1 MGERKILGNINERIK
16 IKLENR
22 NNKIISF
29 VLIIIVL
36 ILSSYRTYTIF
47 KTREK
52 DESLR
57 VEEIYKSIDKKFNF
71 LNMTIYDFKI
81 SKEFN
86 NYFFEKN
93 KLQNKQYKKLK
104 LFDELKKTNTIYG
117 IIGCSINIID
127 EEENLVFTSTGTID
141 KNEYLKNFSQFLK
154 NQNIKR
160 VILKDQEK
168 INIIFKDDNLFDR
181 ENIFWLVSLNENDF
195 FSEIKLELD
204 NWYITNKDKLINLGD
219 SNKRLSLSDIEKKK
233 RAKTFIIPYFYEK
246 IIYIPP
252 RINIESI
259 FFNEILKITFIFGIL
274 SLLGYLIKYFVVK
287 PIKKL
292 AINLGY
298 MNDTN
303 EKELEYIE
311 HKIQEINLKNKD
323 LEYKIS
329 DMRVYQKRKKIKD
342 YLIGL
347 TEKLGIVALEDAKIL
362 KIKKYRVIIMEIFDI
377 DSVDNIFNKFNLSK
391 ELMMKYFSEDVLCE
405 EIDID
410 YKSIAFILEDT
421 FTTEELQEIF
431 NCIVTH
437 IERNYSLRFTAAI
450 TKGYEDM
457 GDLPQAYRAAKKLLD
472 YKFVFKEK
480 KVIFEEL
487 LDDENMNKYYY
498 PIELEAKLILRTLS
512 SNELSVRRTLDEI
525 FDSKNS
531 KEIDKKYLKEF
542 TGLLYNT
549 LGRIFIQLKE
559 MNKDIDIKI
568 FNAEEILQLSQL
580 EKIRE
585 KFEEKILEICKYT
598 KVKESSD
605 AESIKIKI
613 EKFLEENYMVDISL
627 DNLAD
632 YLGHSFKYTSVLFK
646 KVMGDNFKNYL
657 NIYRLEKAK
666 EFMEYN
672 KDLKIKELAELV
684 GYNSSNTFIRIFR
697 KYEGVSPGKYF
708 GIGEHE
714 E

>member
-1 MGERKILGNINERIK
+1 
-16 IKLENR
+16 
-22 NNKIISF
+22 
-29 VLIIIVL
+29 
-36 ILSSYRTYTIF
+36 
-47 KTREK
+47 
-52 DESLR
+52 
-57 VEEIYKSIDKKFNF
+57 
-71 LNMTIYDFKI
+71 MTIYDFKT

-86 NYFFEKN
+86 DYFFEKN

-127 EEENLVFTSTGTID
+127 GDENLVFTSTGTID
-141 KNEYLKNFSQFLK
+141 KNEYLKEFSSILK
-154 NQNIKR
+154 DENRKR
-160 VILKDQEK
+160 VILKDKGK

-181 ENIFWLVSLNENDF
+181 DDIFWIASLNENDF

-204 NWYITNKDKLINLGD
+204 SWYITNKDKLINLGD
-219 SNKRLSLSDIEKKK
+219 SNKKLSFDDIEKKR
-233 RAKTFIIPYFYEK
+233 RAKTFVIPYFYEK

-252 RINIESI
+252 RISVESI
-259 FFNEILKITFIFGIL
+259 FLNEVLKITFIFAVL
-274 SLLGYLIKYFVVK
+274 FLLGNLIKYFVVK

-298 MNDTN
+298 MSDTN
-303 EKELEYIE
+303 EKELDYIE
-311 HKIQEINLKNKD
+311 HKIEEINLKNRD

-329 DMRVYQKRKKIKD
+329 DMRVYQRRKKIKD

-410 YKSIAFILEDT
+410 YKSIAFVLEDI

-450 TKGYEDM
+450 TKSYSEM
-457 GDLPQAYRAAKKLLD
+457 EELPQAYRAAKKLLD

-487 LDDENMNKYYY
+487 IDEENMNKYYY

-512 SNELSVRRTLDEI
+512 SNELSVRRTLEEI

-559 MNKDIDIKI
+559 MNRDIDIKI
-568 FNAEEILQLSQL
+568 FNAEEILQLSEL
-580 EKIRE
+580 GKIRE
-585 KFEEKILEICKYT
+585 KFEEKLLEICKYT
-598 KVKESSD
+598 KVKESND

>member
-233 RAKTFIIPYFYEK
+233 RAKIFIIPYFYEK

-329 DMRVYQKRKKIKD
+329 DMRIYQKRKKIKD

-657 NIYRLEKAK
+657 NVYRLEKAK

>member
-154 NQNIKR
+154 NPNIKR

-233 RAKTFIIPYFYEK
+233 RAKIFIIPYFYEK

-329 DMRVYQKRKKIKD
+329 DMRIYQKRKKIKD

-657 NIYRLEKAK
+657 NVYRLEKAK

>member
-1 MGERKILGNINERIK
+1 MNINERIK

-22 NNKIISF
+22 TNRIICF
-29 VLIIIVL
+29 ILIIIIL

-47 KTREK
+47 KAKER

-57 VEEIYKSIDKKFNF
+57 VEEIYKSIDKKFTF
-71 LNMTIYDFKI
+71 LNMTIYDFKT

-86 NYFFEKN
+86 DYFFRKN
-93 KLQNKQYKKLK
+93 KLHNKQYKKLK

-127 EEENLVFTSTGTID
+127 GNENIVFTSTGTID
-141 KNEYLKNFSQFLK
+141 KIEYLKDFSKFL
-154 NQNIKR
+154 NDENRKR
-160 VILKDQEK
+160 VILKDKEK

-181 ENIFWLVSLNENDF
+181 DDIFWIASLNENDF

-219 SNKRLSLSDIEKKK
+219 SKKKLSLSDIEKKR
-233 RAKTFIIPYFYEK
+233 RAKIFIIPYFYEK

-252 RINIESI
+252 RISVESI
-259 FFNEILKITFIFGIL
+259 FLNEVLKITFIFAVL
-274 SLLGYLIKYFVVK
+274 FLLGNLIKYFVVK

-298 MNDTN
+298 MSDTN
-303 EKELEYIE
+303 EKELDYIE
-311 HKIQEINLKNKD
+311 HKIQEINLKNRD

-329 DMRVYQKRKKIKD
+329 DMRVYQRRKKIKD

-410 YKSIAFILEDT
+410 YKSIAFVLEDI

-450 TKGYEDM
+450 TKSYSEM
-457 GDLPQAYRAAKKLLD
+457 EELPQAYRAAKKLLD

-487 LDDENMNKYYY
+487 IDEENMNKYYY

-512 SNELSVRRTLDEI
+512 SNELSVRRTLEEI

-559 MNKDIDIKI
+559 MNRDIDIKI
-568 FNAEEILQLSQL
+568 FNAEEILQLSEL
-580 EKIRE
+580 GKIRE
-585 KFEEKILEICKYT
+585 KFEEKLLEICKYT
-598 KVKESSD
+598 KVKESND

>member
-1 MGERKILGNINERIK
+1 MNINERIK

-22 NNKIISF
+22 TNRIICF
-29 VLIIIVL
+29 GLTLLIL

-47 KTREK
+47 KAEERE
-52 DESLR
+52 ESLR

-71 LNMTIYDFKI
+71 LNMTIYDLKT

-86 NYFFEKN
+86 DYFFEKN

-127 EEENLVFTSTGTID
+127 GDENLVFTSTGTID
-141 KNEYLKNFSQFLK
+141 KNEYLKEFSSILK
-154 NQNIKR
+154 DENRKR
-160 VILKDQEK
+160 VILKDKGK

-181 ENIFWLVSLNENDF
+181 DDIFWIASLNENDF

-204 NWYITNKDKLINLGD
+204 SWYITNKDKLINLGD
-219 SNKRLSLSDIEKKK
+219 SNKKLSFDDIEKKR
-233 RAKTFIIPYFYEK
+233 RAKTFVIPYFYEK
-246 IIYIPP
+246 IIYIPL
-252 RINIESI
+252 RISVESI
-259 FFNEILKITFIFGIL
+259 FLNEILKITFIFGV
-274 SLLGYLIKYFVVK
+274 LLLLINLIKYFVVK

-298 MNDTN
+298 MSDTN

-311 HKIQEINLKNKD
+311 HKIEEINLKNRD

-329 DMRVYQKRKKIKD
+329 DMRVYQRRKKIKD

-410 YKSIAFILEDT
+410 YKSIAFILEDI

-450 TKGYEDM
+450 TKGYENM
-457 GDLPQAYRAAKKLLD
+457 EDLPQAYRAAKKLLD

-487 LDDENMNKYYY
+487 IDEENMNKYYY

-512 SNELSVRRTLDEI
+512 SNELSVRRTLEEI

-568 FNAEEILQLSQL
+568 FNAEEILQLSEL
-580 EKIRE
+580 GKIRE
-585 KFEEKILEICKYT
+585 KFEEKLLEICKYT
-598 KVKESSD
+598 KVKESND

>member
-329 DMRVYQKRKKIKD
+329 DMRVYQKRKK
-342 YLIGL
+342 
-347 TEKLGIVALEDAKIL
+347 
-362 KIKKYRVIIMEIFDI
+362 
-377 DSVDNIFNKFNLSK
+377 
-391 ELMMKYFSEDVLCE
+391 
-405 EIDID
+405 
-410 YKSIAFILEDT
+410 
-421 FTTEELQEIF
+421 
-431 NCIVTH
+431 
-437 IERNYSLRFTAAI
+437 
-450 TKGYEDM
+450 
-457 GDLPQAYRAAKKLLD
+457 
-472 YKFVFKEK
+472 
-480 KVIFEEL
+480 
-487 LDDENMNKYYY
+487 
-498 PIELEAKLILRTLS
+498 
-512 SNELSVRRTLDEI
+512 
-525 FDSKNS
+525 
-531 KEIDKKYLKEF
+531 
-542 TGLLYNT
+542 
-549 LGRIFIQLKE
+549 
-559 MNKDIDIKI
+559 
-568 FNAEEILQLSQL
+568 
-580 EKIRE
+580 
-585 KFEEKILEICKYT
+585 
-598 KVKESSD
+598 
-605 AESIKIKI
+605 
-613 EKFLEENYMVDISL
+613 
-627 DNLAD
+627 
-632 YLGHSFKYTSVLFK
+632 
-646 KVMGDNFKNYL
+646 
-657 NIYRLEKAK
+657 
-666 EFMEYN
+666 
-672 KDLKIKELAELV
+672 
-684 GYNSSNTFIRIFR
+684 
-697 KYEGVSPGKYF
+697 
-708 GIGEHE
+708 
-714 E
+714 

>member
-1 MGERKILGNINERIK
+1 VNINERIK

-22 NNKIISF
+22 TNRIICF
-29 VLIIIVL
+29 ILIIIIL
-36 ILSSYRTYTIF
+36 ILSSYRTYIIF
-47 KTREK
+47 KAKER

-57 VEEIYKSIDKKFNF
+57 VEEIYKSIDKKFTF
-71 LNMTIYDFKI
+71 LNMTIYDFKT

-86 NYFFEKN
+86 DYFFEKN

-127 EEENLVFTSTGTID
+127 GDENLVFTSTGTID
-141 KNEYLKNFSQFLK
+141 KNEYLKEFSSILK
-154 NQNIKR
+154 DENRKR
-160 VILKDQEK
+160 VILKDKGK

-181 ENIFWLVSLNENDF
+181 DDIFWIASLNENDF

-204 NWYITNKDKLINLGD
+204 SWYITNKDKLINLGD
-219 SNKRLSLSDIEKKK
+219 SNKKLSFDDIEKKR
-233 RAKTFIIPYFYEK
+233 RAKTFVIPYFYEK

-252 RINIESI
+252 RISVESI
-259 FFNEILKITFIFGIL
+259 FLNEVLKITFIFAVL
-274 SLLGYLIKYFVVK
+274 FLLGNLIKYFVVK

-298 MNDTN
+298 MSDTN
-303 EKELEYIE
+303 EKELDYIE
-311 HKIQEINLKNKD
+311 HKIEEINLKNRD

-329 DMRVYQKRKKIKD
+329 DMRVYQRRKKIKD

-410 YKSIAFILEDT
+410 YKSIAFVLEDI

-450 TKGYEDM
+450 TKSYSEM
-457 GDLPQAYRAAKKLLD
+457 EELPQAYRAAKKLLD

-487 LDDENMNKYYY
+487 IDEENMNKYYY

-512 SNELSVRRTLDEI
+512 SNELSVRRTLEEI

-559 MNKDIDIKI
+559 MNRDIDIKI
-568 FNAEEILQLSQL
+568 FNAEEILQLSEL
-580 EKIRE
+580 GKIRE
-585 KFEEKILEICKYT
+585 KFEEKLLEICKYT
-598 KVKESSD
+598 KVKESND

>member
-1 MGERKILGNINERIK
+1 MGERKILGNINERIN

-71 LNMTIYDFKI
+71 LNMTIYDYKI

-86 NYFFEKN
+86 NYFYEKN

-233 RAKTFIIPYFYEK
+233 RAKIFIIPYFYEK

-329 DMRVYQKRKKIKD
+329 DMRIYQKRKKIKD

-657 NIYRLEKAK
+657 SIYRIEKSK
-666 EFMEYN
+666 EIMQGN
-672 KDLKIKELAELV
+672 SGLRIKDLAELV

>member
-233 RAKTFIIPYFYEK
+233 RAKIFIIPYFYEK

-657 NIYRLEKAK
+657 NVYRLEKAK

>member
-57 VEEIYKSIDKKFNF
+57 VKEIYKSIDKKFNF

-141 KNEYLKNFSQFLK
+141 KKEYLKNFSQFLK

-329 DMRVYQKRKKIKD
+329 DMRIYQKRKKIKD

-657 NIYRLEKAK
+657 NVYRLEKAK

>member
-57 VEEIYKSIDKKFNF
+57 VKEIYKSIDKKFNF

-657 NIYRLEKAK
+657 NVYRLEKAK

>member
-57 VEEIYKSIDKKFNF
+57 VKEIYKSIDKKFNF

-329 DMRVYQKRKKIKD
+329 DMRIYQKRKKIKD

-362 KIKKYRVIIMEIFDI
+362 KIKKYKVIIMEIFDI

-657 NIYRLEKAK
+657 SIYRIEKSK
-666 EFMEYN
+666 EIMQGN
-672 KDLKIKELAELV
+672 SGLRIKDLAELV
-684 GYNSSNTFIRIFR
+684 GYNSSNTFIRTFR

-708 GIGEHE
+708 GIIE

>member
-1 MGERKILGNINERIK
+1 MNINERIK

-22 NNKIISF
+22 TNRIICF
-29 VLIIIVL
+29 GLTLLIL
-36 ILSSYRTYTIF
+36 ILSSYRTYIVF
-47 KTREK
+47 KDKEK
-52 DESLR
+52 NENIR
-57 VEEIYKSIDKKFNF
+57 AEEIYKSIDKKFNF
-71 LNMTIYDFKI
+71 LNITIYDLKT

-86 NYFFEKN
+86 DYFFEKN

-127 EEENLVFTSTGTID
+127 GDENLVFTSTGTID
-141 KNEYLKNFSQFLK
+141 KNEYLKEFSSILK
-154 NQNIKR
+154 DENRKR
-160 VILKDQEK
+160 VILKDKGK

-181 ENIFWLVSLNENDF
+181 DDIFWIASLNENDF

-204 NWYITNKDKLINLGD
+204 SWYITNKDKLINLGD
-219 SNKRLSLSDIEKKK
+219 SNKKLSFDDIEKKR
-233 RAKTFIIPYFYEK
+233 RAKTFVIPYFYEK

-252 RINIESI
+252 RISVESI
-259 FFNEILKITFIFGIL
+259 FLNEILKITFIFGV
-274 SLLGYLIKYFVVK
+274 LLLLINLIKYFVVK

-298 MNDTN
+298 MSDTN

-311 HKIQEINLKNKD
+311 HKIEEINLKNID

-329 DMRVYQKRKKIKD
+329 DMRVYQRRKKIKD

-391 ELMMKYFSEDVLCE
+391 ELMMKYFSEDILCE

-410 YKSIAFILEDT
+410 YKSIAFILEDI

-450 TKGYEDM
+450 TKGYENM
-457 GDLPQAYRAAKKLLD
+457 EDLPQAYRAAKKLLD

-480 KVIFEEL
+480 KVIFQEL
-487 LDDENMNKYYY
+487 LDEENMNKYYY

-512 SNELSVRRTLDEI
+512 SNELSVRRTLEEI

-568 FNAEEILQLSQL
+568 FNAEEILQLSEL
-580 EKIRE
+580 GKIRE
-585 KFEEKILEICKYT
+585 KFEKKLLEICKYT
-598 KVKESSD
+598 KVKESND

-672 KDLKIKELAELV
+672 KELKIKELAELV

>member
-1 MGERKILGNINERIK
+1 MNINERIK

-22 NNKIISF
+22 TNRIICF
-29 VLIIIVL
+29 GLTLLIL
-36 ILSSYRTYTIF
+36 ILSSYRTYIIF
-47 KTREK
+47 KAKER

-57 VEEIYKSIDKKFNF
+57 VEEIYKSIDKKFTF
-71 LNMTIYDFKI
+71 LNMTIYDFKT

-86 NYFFEKN
+86 DYFFRKN
-93 KLQNKQYKKLK
+93 KLHNKQYKKLK

-127 EEENLVFTSTGTID
+127 GNENIVFTSTGTID
-141 KNEYLKNFSQFLK
+141 KIEYLKDFSKFL
-154 NQNIKR
+154 NDENRKR
-160 VILKDQEK
+160 VILKDKEK

-181 ENIFWLVSLNENDF
+181 DDIFWIASLNENDF

-219 SNKRLSLSDIEKKK
+219 SKKKLSLSDIEKKR
-233 RAKTFIIPYFYEK
+233 RAKIFIIPYFYEK

-252 RINIESI
+252 RISVESI
-259 FFNEILKITFIFGIL
+259 FLNEVLKITFIFGV
-274 SLLGYLIKYFVVK
+274 LLLLINLIKYFVVK

-298 MNDTN
+298 MSDTN
-303 EKELEYIE
+303 EKKLDYIE
-311 HKIQEINLKNKD
+311 HKIQEINLKNRD

-329 DMRVYQKRKKIKD
+329 DMRVYQRRKKIKD

-410 YKSIAFILEDT
+410 YKSIAFVLEDI

-450 TKGYEDM
+450 TKSYSEM
-457 GDLPQAYRAAKKLLD
+457 EELPQAYRAAKKLLD

-487 LDDENMNKYYY
+487 IDEENMNKYYY

-512 SNELSVRRTLDEI
+512 SNELSVRRTLEEI

-559 MNKDIDIKI
+559 MNRDIDIKI
-568 FNAEEILQLSQL
+568 FNAEEILQLSEL
-580 EKIRE
+580 GKIRE
-585 KFEEKILEICKYT
+585 KFEEKLLEICKYT
-598 KVKESSD
+598 KVKESND
-605 AESIKIKI
+605 AESIRIKI

>member
-57 VEEIYKSIDKKFNF
+57 VKEIYKSIDKKFNF

-233 RAKTFIIPYFYEK
+233 RAKIFIIPYFYEK

-329 DMRVYQKRKKIKD
+329 DMRIYQKRKKIKD

-362 KIKKYRVIIMEIFDI
+362 KIKKYKVIIMEIFDI

-657 NIYRLEKAK
+657 NVYRLEKAK

>member
-181 ENIFWLVSLNENDF
+181 ENIFWLVSLNKNDF

-233 RAKTFIIPYFYEK
+233 RAKIFIIPYFYEK

-329 DMRVYQKRKKIKD
+329 DMRIYQKRKKIKD

-657 NIYRLEKAK
+657 NVYRLEKAK

>member
-1 MGERKILGNINERIK
+1 MLGNININERIK

-22 NNKIISF
+22 TNKIIF
-29 VLIIIVL
+29 LIVATLILII
-36 ILSSYRTYTIF
+36 SSYSTYNIS
-47 KTREK
+47 KKIEMK
-52 DESLR
+52 DNLR
-57 VEEIYKSIDKKFNF
+57 VEEIYKSIDRKFNF

-86 NYFFEKN
+86 EYFFQKN
-93 KLQNKQYKKLK
+93 SFQYQQYKKLK
-104 LFDELKKTNTIYG
+104 LFEELKKTNTIYG
-117 IIGCSINIID
+117 IIGCTINIVD
-127 EEENLVFTSTGTID
+127 GKEEVVFTSTGTVD
-141 KNEYLKNFSQFLK
+141 KKEYLKNSKTLLE
-154 NQNIKR
+154 NINR
-160 VILKDQEK
+160 VIIKEKEK
-168 INIIFKDDNLFDR
+168 IKIIFKDDNLFER
-181 ENIFWLVSLNENDF
+181 EDIFWIVSLNENDF
-195 FSEIKLELD
+195 FSEIKLELN
-204 NWYITNKDKLINLGD
+204 NWYITNKDKLINLGNNQKKID
-219 SNKRLSLSDIEKKK
+219 LKSIENNK
-233 RAKTFIIPYFYEK
+233 RAKIFIIPYFYEK

-252 RINIESI
+252 RRNLGFI
-259 FFNEILKITFIFGIL
+259 FIDEVFKFIFIFGIL
-274 SLLGYLIKYFVVK
+274 FLFVYLIKYFIVK

-298 MNDTN
+298 MSDNE

-311 HKIQEINLKNKD
+311 QKIREINIKNKD

-329 DMRVYQKRKKIKD
+329 DMKIYQRRKKIKD

-347 TEKLGIVALEDAKIL
+347 TEKLGISALEDAKIL
-362 KIKKYRVIIMEIFDI
+362 RIKKYRVIIMEIFDI

-391 ELMMKYFSEDVLCE
+391 ELMKTYFSEDILCE
-405 EIDID
+405 EVDID
-410 YKSIAFILEDT
+410 YKSIAFVLEDI
-421 FTTEELQEIF
+421 FTVEELQEIF

-437 IERNYSLRFTAAI
+437 IERNYSLRFTATI
-450 TKGYEDM
+450 TKSYFNIE
-457 GDLPQAYRAAKKLLD
+457 DLPQAYRAAKKLLD

-487 LDDENMNKYYY
+487 LDEENMNKYYY

-512 SNELSVRRTLDEI
+512 SNELSVKRTLDEI

-531 KEIDKKYLKEF
+531 KEIDKKYLQEF

-559 MNKDIDIKI
+559 MNRDVDIKI
-568 FNAEEILQLSQL
+568 FNAEEILQINELK
-580 EKIRE
+580 KIRE
-585 KFEEKILEICKYT
+585 KFEEKILKICKYT
-598 KVKESSD
+598 KVKEAND
-605 AESIKIKI
+605 TRSIKLKI
-613 EKFLEENYMVDISL
+613 EKFLEENYMIDISL

-672 KDLKIKELAELV
+672 KDLKIKDLAELV

-697 KYEGVSPGKYF
+697 KYEGISPGKYF
-708 GIGEHE
+708 GIGEHDE
-714 E
+714 

>member
-204 NWYITNKDKLINLGD
+204 NWYITNKDRIINLGD

-657 NIYRLEKAK
+657 NVYRLEKAK

>member
-1 MGERKILGNINERIK
+1 MNINERIK

-22 NNKIISF
+22 TNRIICF
-29 VLIIIVL
+29 ILVIIIL
-36 ILSSYRTYTIF
+36 ILSGYRTYTIF
-47 KTREK
+47 KAKERE
-52 DESLR
+52 ENLR

-71 LNMTIYDFKI
+71 LNMTIYDFKT

-86 NYFFEKN
+86 DYFFEKN

-127 EEENLVFTSTGTID
+127 EYENIVFTSTGTID
-141 KNEYLKNFSQFLK
+141 KNEYLKDYLK
-154 NQNIKR
+154 VLKDQNIKKI
-160 VILKDQEK
+160 ILKNQEK

-181 ENIFWLVSLNENDF
+181 EDIFWVVSLNENDF

-204 NWYITNKDKLINLGD
+204 NWYITNKDKLINLGN
-219 SNKRLSLSDIEKKK
+219 SNKKFNFSDIEKK
-233 RAKTFIIPYFYEK
+233 RRVKTFILPYFYEK

-252 RINIESI
+252 RINVEVI
-259 FFNEILKITFIFGIL
+259 FLNEILKMTFIFGVL
-274 SLLGYLIKYFVVK
+274 FLLGNLIKYFVVR

-298 MNDTN
+298 MNNTD

-329 DMRVYQKRKKIKD
+329 DMRAYQRRKKIKD

-347 TEKLGIVALEDAKIL
+347 TEKLGIGALEDAKIL

-377 DSVDNIFNKFNLSK
+377 DSVDNIFNRFNLSK
-391 ELMMKYFSEDVLCE
+391 ELMMKYFSEDILCE
-405 EIDID
+405 GIDID

-421 FTTEELQEIF
+421 FIIEELQEIF

-450 TKGYEDM
+450 TKSYEDM
-457 GDLPQAYRAAKKLLD
+457 EDLPQAYRAAKKLLD

-480 KVIFEEL
+480 KVIFQEL
-487 LDDENMNKYYY
+487 LDEENMNKYYY

-512 SNELSVRRTLDEI
+512 SNELSVKRTLDEI

-531 KEIDKKYLKEF
+531 KEVDKKYLKEF

-559 MNKDIDIKI
+559 MNRDIDIKI
-568 FNAEEILQLSQL
+568 FNAEEILQLSEL

-605 AESIKIKI
+605 SESIKIKI

-666 EFMEYN
+666 EFMSYN

-708 GIGEHE
+708 GIGEHDE
-714 E
+714 

>member
-391 ELMMKYFSEDVLCE
+391 ELL
-405 EIDID
+405 
-410 YKSIAFILEDT
+410 
-421 FTTEELQEIF
+421 
-431 NCIVTH
+431 
-437 IERNYSLRFTAAI
+437 
-450 TKGYEDM
+450 
-457 GDLPQAYRAAKKLLD
+457 
-472 YKFVFKEK
+472 
-480 KVIFEEL
+480 
-487 LDDENMNKYYY
+487 
-498 PIELEAKLILRTLS
+498 
-512 SNELSVRRTLDEI
+512 
-525 FDSKNS
+525 
-531 KEIDKKYLKEF
+531 
-542 TGLLYNT
+542 
-549 LGRIFIQLKE
+549 
-559 MNKDIDIKI
+559 
-568 FNAEEILQLSQL
+568 
-580 EKIRE
+580 
-585 KFEEKILEICKYT
+585 
-598 KVKESSD
+598 
-605 AESIKIKI
+605 
-613 EKFLEENYMVDISL
+613 
-627 DNLAD
+627 
-632 YLGHSFKYTSVLFK
+632 
-646 KVMGDNFKNYL
+646 
-657 NIYRLEKAK
+657 
-666 EFMEYN
+666 
-672 KDLKIKELAELV
+672 
-684 GYNSSNTFIRIFR
+684 
-697 KYEGVSPGKYF
+697 
-708 GIGEHE
+708 
-714 E
+714 

>member
-57 VEEIYKSIDKKFNF
+57 VKEIYKSIDKKFNF

-233 RAKTFIIPYFYEK
+233 RAKIFIIPYFYEK

-329 DMRVYQKRKKIKD
+329 DMRIYQKRKKIKD

-657 NIYRLEKAK
+657 NVYRLEKAK

>member
-1 MGERKILGNINERIK
+1 MNINERIK

-22 NNKIISF
+22 TNRIICF
-29 VLIIIVL
+29 ILIIIIL
-36 ILSSYRTYTIF
+36 ILSSYRTYIIF
-47 KTREK
+47 KAKER

-57 VEEIYKSIDKKFNF
+57 VEEIYKSIDKKFTF
-71 LNMTIYDFKI
+71 LNMTIYDFKT

-86 NYFFEKN
+86 DYFFRKN
-93 KLQNKQYKKLK
+93 KLHNKQYKKLK

-127 EEENLVFTSTGTID
+127 ENENIVFTSTGTID
-141 KNEYLKNFSQFLK
+141 KIEYLKGFSKFL
-154 NQNIKR
+154 NDENRKR
-160 VILKDQEK
+160 VILKDKEK

-181 ENIFWLVSLNENDF
+181 DDIFWIASLNENDF

-204 NWYITNKDKLINLGD
+204 NWYITNKNKLINLGD
-219 SNKRLSLSDIEKKK
+219 SKKKLSLSDIEKKR

-252 RINIESI
+252 RISVESI
-259 FFNEILKITFIFGIL
+259 FLNEILKITFIFAVL
-274 SLLGYLIKYFVVK
+274 FLLGNLIKYFVVK

-298 MNDTN
+298 MSDTN
-303 EKELEYIE
+303 EKELDYIE
-311 HKIQEINLKNKD
+311 HKIQEINLKNRD

-329 DMRVYQKRKKIKD
+329 DMRVYQRRKKIKD

-410 YKSIAFILEDT
+410 YKSIAFVLEDI

-450 TKGYEDM
+450 TKSYSEM
-457 GDLPQAYRAAKKLLD
+457 EELPQAYRAAKKLLD

-487 LDDENMNKYYY
+487 IDEENMNKYYY

-512 SNELSVRRTLDEI
+512 SNELSVRRTLEEI

-559 MNKDIDIKI
+559 MNRDIDIKI
-568 FNAEEILQLSQL
+568 FNAEEILQLSEL
-580 EKIRE
+580 GKIRE
-585 KFEEKILEICKYT
+585 KFEEKLLEICKYT
-598 KVKESSD
+598 KVKESND

>member
-1 MGERKILGNINERIK
+1 MNINERIK

-22 NNKIISF
+22 TNRIICF
-29 VLIIIVL
+29 ILIIIIL
-36 ILSSYRTYTIF
+36 ILSSYRTYIIF
-47 KTREK
+47 KAKER

-57 VEEIYKSIDKKFNF
+57 VEEIYKSIDKKFTF
-71 LNMTIYDFKI
+71 LNMTIYDFKT

-86 NYFFEKN
+86 DYFFRKN
-93 KLQNKQYKKLK
+93 KLHNKQYKKLK

-127 EEENLVFTSTGTID
+127 GNENIVFTSTGTID
-141 KNEYLKNFSQFLK
+141 KIEYLKDFSKFL
-154 NQNIKR
+154 NDENRKR
-160 VILKDQEK
+160 VILKDKEK

-181 ENIFWLVSLNENDF
+181 DDIFWIASLNENDF

-219 SNKRLSLSDIEKKK
+219 SKKKLSLSDIEKKR
-233 RAKTFIIPYFYEK
+233 RAKIFIIPYFYEK

-252 RINIESI
+252 RISVESI
-259 FFNEILKITFIFGIL
+259 FLNEVLKITFIFAVL
-274 SLLGYLIKYFVVK
+274 FLLGNLIKYFVVK

-298 MNDTN
+298 MSDTN
-303 EKELEYIE
+303 EKELDYIE
-311 HKIQEINLKNKD
+311 HKIQEINLKNRD

-329 DMRVYQKRKKIKD
+329 DMRVYQRRKKIKD

-410 YKSIAFILEDT
+410 YKSIAFVLEDI

-450 TKGYEDM
+450 TKSYSEM
-457 GDLPQAYRAAKKLLD
+457 EELPQAYRAAKKLLD

-487 LDDENMNKYYY
+487 IDEENMNKYYY

-512 SNELSVRRTLDEI
+512 SNELSVRRTLEEI

-559 MNKDIDIKI
+559 MNRDIDIKI
-568 FNAEEILQLSQL
+568 FNAEEILQLSEL
-580 EKIRE
+580 GKIRE
-585 KFEEKILEICKYT
+585 KFEEKLLEICKYT
-598 KVKESSD
+598 KVKESND

>member
-1 MGERKILGNINERIK
+1 LGERRILVNINERIK

-22 NNKIISF
+22 TNRIICF
-29 VLIIIVL
+29 ILIIIIL

-47 KTREK
+47 KAKER

-57 VEEIYKSIDKKFNF
+57 VEEIYKSIDKKFTF
-71 LNMTIYDFKI
+71 LNMTIYDFKT

-86 NYFFEKN
+86 DYFFRKN
-93 KLQNKQYKKLK
+93 KLHNKQYKKLK

-127 EEENLVFTSTGTID
+127 GNENIVFTSTGTID
-141 KNEYLKNFSQFLK
+141 KIEYLKDFSKFL
-154 NQNIKR
+154 NDENRKR
-160 VILKDQEK
+160 VILKDKEK

-181 ENIFWLVSLNENDF
+181 DDIFWIASLNENDF

-219 SNKRLSLSDIEKKK
+219 SKKKLSLSDIEKKR
-233 RAKTFIIPYFYEK
+233 RAKIFIIPYFYEK

-252 RINIESI
+252 RISVESI
-259 FFNEILKITFIFGIL
+259 FLNEVLKITFIFAVL
-274 SLLGYLIKYFVVK
+274 FLLGNLIKYFVVK

-298 MNDTN
+298 MSDTN
-303 EKELEYIE
+303 EKELDYIE
-311 HKIQEINLKNKD
+311 HKIQEINLKNRD

-329 DMRVYQKRKKIKD
+329 DMRVYQRRKKIKD

-410 YKSIAFILEDT
+410 YKSIAFVLEDI

-450 TKGYEDM
+450 TKSYSEM
-457 GDLPQAYRAAKKLLD
+457 EELPQAYRAAKKLLD

-487 LDDENMNKYYY
+487 IDEENMNKYYY

-512 SNELSVRRTLDEI
+512 SNELSVRRTLEEI

-559 MNKDIDIKI
+559 MNRDIDIKI
-568 FNAEEILQLSQL
+568 FNAEEILQLSEL
-580 EKIRE
+580 GKIRE
-585 KFEEKILEICKYT
+585 KFEEKLLEICKYT
-598 KVKESSD
+598 KVKESND

>member
-233 RAKTFIIPYFYEK
+233 RAKIFIIPYFYEK

-329 DMRVYQKRKKIKD
+329 DMRIYQKRKKIKD

-450 TKGYEDM
+450 TKGYENM
-457 GDLPQAYRAAKKLLD
+457 EDLPQAYRAAKKLLD

-657 NIYRLEKAK
+657 NVYRLEKAK

>member
-1 MGERKILGNINERIK
+1 MNINERIK

-22 NNKIISF
+22 TNRIICF
-29 VLIIIVL
+29 GLTLLIL
-36 ILSSYRTYTIF
+36 ILSSYRTYIIF
-47 KTREK
+47 KAKER

-57 VEEIYKSIDKKFNF
+57 VEEIYKSIDKKFTF
-71 LNMTIYDFKI
+71 LNMTIYDFKT

-86 NYFFEKN
+86 DYFFRKN
-93 KLQNKQYKKLK
+93 KLHNKQYKKLK

-127 EEENLVFTSTGTID
+127 GNENIVFTSTGTID
-141 KNEYLKNFSQFLK
+141 KIEYLKDFSKFL
-154 NQNIKR
+154 NDENRKR
-160 VILKDQEK
+160 VILKDKEK

-181 ENIFWLVSLNENDF
+181 DDIFWIASLNENDF

-219 SNKRLSLSDIEKKK
+219 SKKKLSLSDIEKKR
-233 RAKTFIIPYFYEK
+233 RAKIFIIPYFYEK

-252 RINIESI
+252 RISVESI
-259 FFNEILKITFIFGIL
+259 FLNEVLKITFIFGV
-274 SLLGYLIKYFVVK
+274 LLLLINLIKYFVVK

-298 MNDTN
+298 MSDTN
-303 EKELEYIE
+303 EKELDYIE
-311 HKIQEINLKNKD
+311 HKIQEINLKNRD

-329 DMRVYQKRKKIKD
+329 DMRVYQRRKKIKD

-410 YKSIAFILEDT
+410 YKSIAFVLEDI

-450 TKGYEDM
+450 TKSYSEM
-457 GDLPQAYRAAKKLLD
+457 EELPQAYRAAKKLLD

-487 LDDENMNKYYY
+487 IDEENMNKYYY

-512 SNELSVRRTLDEI
+512 SNELSVRRTLEEI

-559 MNKDIDIKI
+559 MNRDIDIKI
-568 FNAEEILQLSQL
+568 FNAEEILQLSEL
-580 EKIRE
+580 GKIRE
-585 KFEEKILEICKYT
+585 KFEEKLLEICKYT
-598 KVKESSD
+598 KVKESND
-605 AESIKIKI
+605 AESIRIKI

>member
-1 MGERKILGNINERIK
+1 MNINERIK

-22 NNKIISF
+22 TNRIICF
-29 VLIIIVL
+29 GLTLLIL
-36 ILSSYRTYTIF
+36 ILSSYRTYIVF
-47 KTREK
+47 KDKEK
-52 DESLR
+52 NENIR
-57 VEEIYKSIDKKFNF
+57 AEEIYKSIDKKFNF
-71 LNMTIYDFKI
+71 LNMTIYDLKT

-86 NYFFEKN
+86 DYFFEKN

-127 EEENLVFTSTGTID
+127 GNENIVFTSTGTID
-141 KNEYLKNFSQFLK
+141 KIEYLKGFSKFL
-154 NQNIKR
+154 NAENRKR
-160 VILKDQEK
+160 VILKDKEK

-181 ENIFWLVSLNENDF
+181 DDIFWIASLNENDF

-204 NWYITNKDKLINLGD
+204 SWYITNKDKLINLGD
-219 SNKRLSLSDIEKKK
+219 SNKKLSFDDIEKKR
-233 RAKTFIIPYFYEK
+233 RAKTFVIPYFYEK

-252 RINIESI
+252 RISVESI
-259 FFNEILKITFIFGIL
+259 FLNEILKITFIFGV
-274 SLLGYLIKYFVVK
+274 LLLLINLIKYFVVK

-298 MNDTN
+298 MSDTN

-311 HKIQEINLKNKD
+311 HKIEEINLKNRD

-329 DMRVYQKRKKIKD
+329 DMRVYQRRKKIKD

-410 YKSIAFILEDT
+410 YKSIAFVLEDI

-450 TKGYEDM
+450 TKSYSEM
-457 GDLPQAYRAAKKLLD
+457 EELPQAYRAAKKLLD

-487 LDDENMNKYYY
+487 IDEENMNKYYY

-512 SNELSVRRTLDEI
+512 SNELSVRRTLEEI

-559 MNKDIDIKI
+559 MSRDIDIKI
-568 FNAEEILQLSQL
+568 FNAEEILQLSEL
-580 EKIRE
+580 GKIRE
-585 KFEEKILEICKYT
+585 KFEEKLLEICKYT
-598 KVKESSD
+598 KVKESND

>member
-1 MGERKILGNINERIK
+1 MNINERIK

-22 NNKIISF
+22 TNRIICF
-29 VLIIIVL
+29 GLTLLIL
-36 ILSSYRTYTIF
+36 ILSSYRTYIVF
-47 KTREK
+47 KDKEK
-52 DESLR
+52 NENIR
-57 VEEIYKSIDKKFNF
+57 AEEIYKSIDKKFNF
-71 LNMTIYDFKI
+71 LNMTIYDLKT

-86 NYFFEKN
+86 DYFFEKN

-127 EEENLVFTSTGTID
+127 GDENLVFTSTGTID

-233 RAKTFIIPYFYEK
+233 RAKIFIIPYFYEK

-329 DMRVYQKRKKIKD
+329 DMRIYQKRKKIKD

-657 NIYRLEKAK
+657 NVYRLEKAK

>member
-329 DMRVYQKRKKIKD
+329 DMRIYQKRKKIKD

-657 NIYRLEKAK
+657 NVYRLEKAK

>member
-154 NQNIKR
+154 NPNIKR

-329 DMRVYQKRKKIKD
+329 DMRIYQKRKKIKD

-657 NIYRLEKAK
+657 NVYRLEKAK